1 MCETTVSWEVMQLN
15 NSHGL
20 GGQSEEGL
28 EARNKHIR
36 SKGARKDI
44 TINNFTD
51 VYNHLWD
58 RSRPIIVEL
67 ERKIQR
73 RPGKLVIATEI
84 ESMMVES
91 MFEEEECG

>member
-1 MCETTVSWEVMQLN
+1 MQLN
-15 NSHGL
+15 DSHGL

-28 EARNKHIR
+28 EALNKHIRSIR
-36 SKGARKDI
+36 SKGARKDS

-58 RSRPIIVEL
+58 RSRPTIVEM

-73 RPGKLVIATEI
+73 RPGKLMIAMQI
-84 ESMMVES
+84 ESLVES
-91 MFEEEECG
+91 MFEEEEEEECG

>member
-1 MCETTVSWEVMQLN
+1 MQLN
-15 NSHGL
+15 DSRGL

-28 EARNKHIR
+28 EALNKHIR
-36 SKGARKDI
+36 SIRSRGARKDS

-84 ESMMVES
+84 ESMVES
-91 MFEEEECG
+91 IFEEEECG

>member
-1 MCETTVSWEVMQLN
+1 MSEN
-15 NSHGL
+15 
-20 GGQSEEGL
+20 QSGFIIF
-28 EARNKHIR
+28 KIQCWV
-36 SKGARKDI
+36 
-44 TINNFTD
+44 D

-84 ESMMVES
+84 ESMVES